1 VKTIQSSD
9 GDKIDCVS
17 THQQPAFDH
26 PLLQGQKPLDPP
38 EIPKGYSEDD
48 GSYENSQ
55 LWSLS
60 GESCPEGTIPIR
72 RTTEQD
78 MLRASSVQRFGRKI
92 RRVKRDST
100 NNGHEVSTILIT
112 IIKQKVRGFLP
123 FLSSIKKKI
132 ENDTKIQLFRN
143 SLHDHY

>member
-1 VKTIQSSD
+1 
-9 GDKIDCVS
+9 
-17 THQQPAFDH
+17 
-26 PLLQGQKPLDPP
+26 
-38 EIPKGYSEDD
+38 
-48 GSYENSQ
+48 
-55 LWSLS
+55 
-60 GESCPEGTIPIR
+60 
-72 RTTEQD
+72 